1 MLKPPYY
8 ISKLQIVA
16 VWSIYIDWFKDD
28 LQCHIPF
35 ARWCSLWKFRSLTS
49 NYILSANV
57 FIKMSFDT
65 SFLFFFEIS
74 LPCNLVKSIILFS
87 YIQKKHKTRFGNKK
101 SFCESYLSFLH
112 TRSIFLLLSNFIVH
126 EHTAWPMVITCQ
138 RFSYDAQLF
147 WHAKYKVQ
155 LILKPS
161 YDAKKW
167 LLIMTRT

>member
-1 MLKPPYY
+1 MFYSVRITHRCGIIMLKPPYY

-65 SFLFFFEIS
+65 SFLFYFEIS

-101 SFCESYLSFLH
+101 VFVNVIFLSFIPDL
-112 TRSIFLLLSNFIVH
+112 SFFYYQILLFMNILLDLWSLLVNGFLMTLNFFDMLSKKSN
-126 EHTAWPMVITCQ
+126 
-138 RFSYDAQLF
+138 SY
-147 WHAKYKVQ
+147 
-155 LILKPS
+155 
-161 YDAKKW
+161 
-167 LLIMTRT
+167 